1 MSSERGNF
9 GTRLGVILATA
20 GGAVGLGNVWR
31 FPYVTGQ
38 NGGAAFILIYIGCV
52 LVMGIPVMLC
62 EMMIGRHAQANTARA
77 YSIMGNGTAWKLV
90 GLLGVLTSALILG
103 YYSVV
108 SGWTLQYIFSSIA
121 GNIHGTPDYFKEYF
135 TAFSTHPIK
144 PIMWGALLIGMT
156 HFVIVHGV
164 QDGIEKAS
172 KIMMPVLFLLLLLLV
187 VCSLMLPGSMKGVE
201 FLFHPD
207 FSKVTAS
214 TFFDALGQ
222 TFFTLSTGMACLVTY
237 ASYFGKDINLTRSA
251 FQIAAIDTLVA
262 ILSGLVI
269 FPAAFSV
276 GVQPDLGPSLIF
288 ITLPNVFQQAFAPVP
303 VVGYLIGII
312 FYVLLVLAALTS
324 IISMH
329 ETPTAFVSEEFRMGR
344 KNGARIVTVLAMI
357 TGALCS
363 LSLGPVP
370 ELQLFGKSLFD
381 FFDFLSANIL
391 LTLGGFLTSIY
402 VGWVMPHKAVH
413 DQMTNWGTLSSR
425 YFHLFVFA
433 AKYVCPLG
441 MLFIFLHQFGWV

>member
-1 MSSERGNF
+1 
-9 GTRLGVILATA
+9 
-20 GGAVGLGNVWR
+20 
-31 FPYVTGQ
+31 
-38 NGGAAFILIYIGCV
+38 
-52 LVMGIPVMLC
+52 
-62 EMMIGRHAQANTARA
+62 
-77 YSIMGNGTAWKLV
+77 
-90 GLLGVLTSALILG
+90 
-103 YYSVV
+103 
-108 SGWTLQYIFSSIA
+108 
-121 GNIHGTPDYFKEYF
+121 
-135 TAFSTHPIK
+135 
-144 PIMWGALLIGMT
+144 
-156 HFVIVHGV
+156 
-164 QDGIEKAS
+164 
-172 KIMMPVLFLLLLLLV
+172 
-187 VCSLMLPGSMKGVE
+187 
-201 FLFHPD
+201 
-207 FSKVTAS
+207 
-214 TFFDALGQ
+214 
-222 TFFTLSTGMACLVTY
+222 
-237 ASYFGKDINLTRSA
+237 
-251 FQIAAIDTLVA
+251 
-262 ILSGLVI
+262 
-269 FPAAFSV
+269 
-276 GVQPDLGPSLIF
+276 
-288 ITLPNVFQQAFAPVP
+288 
-303 VVGYLIGII
+303 
-312 FYVLLVLAALTS
+312 VLLVLAALTS